1 MRPQVVIIATVVLNA
16 LLFVANLIIARL
28 SNSDAVLAQA
38 IYTITDLVGSA
49 LLLWGLYLSRLPA
62 DYLYP
67 FGRGKERFFWAF
79 ASILVTFTTAGII
92 AIVAGFDQAL
102 APKPISHIGFALAV
116 VVVSLLV
123 SIGGISITLRELR
136 IGRQTLRA
144 LLESANQGL
153 KSIFYQDLVTI
164 AGCAVAV
171 GGLTVVYR
179 TGLDYVDGLTAILE
193 GFLLVATGFVLTAES
208 REYLIGRALDPGG
221 RPGDPAS
228 RGARCPGRARAQPSI
243 DDPGSRGCPPRPKDQ
258 LPGRAHDRPDRAY
271 GRRGRAVAEGA
282 LPDAPAHRHRTG
294 VLSAPS
300 GRRRVSR
307 YRRIV
312 STTRATAIEPK
323 KR

>member
-79 ASILVTFTTAGII
+79 ASILVTFTTAGIV

-193 GFLLVATGFVLTAES
+193 GLLLVATGFVLTAES
-208 REYLIGRALDPGG
+208 REYLIGRALDPGV
-221 RPGDPAS
+221 
-228 RGARCPGRARAQPSI
+228 AREILHLVEHDARVARVRSLQSMILGPEDALLALRI
-243 DDPGSRGCPPRPKDQ
+243 NFRDGLTTDQ
-258 LPGRAHDRPDRAY
+258 IERTVDEVGQSLKEHYPM
-271 GRRGRAVAEGA
+271 
-282 LPDAPAHRHRTG
+282 LRH
-294 VLSAPS
+294 
-300 GRRRVSR
+300 
-307 YRRIV
+307 IV
-312 STTRATAIEPK
+312 IEPES
-323 KR
+323 

>member
-193 GFLLVATGFVLTAES
+193 GLLLVATGFVLTAES
-208 REYLIGRALDPGG
+208 REYLIGRALDPGV
-221 RPGDPAS
+221 
-228 RGARCPGRARAQPSI
+228 AREILHLVEHDARVARVRSLQSMILGPEDALLALRI
-243 DDPGSRGCPPRPKDQ
+243 NFRDGLTTDQ
-258 LPGRAHDRPDRAY
+258 IERTVDEVGQSLKEHYPM
-271 GRRGRAVAEGA
+271 
-282 LPDAPAHRHRTG
+282 LRH
-294 VLSAPS
+294 
-300 GRRRVSR
+300 
-307 YRRIV
+307 IV
-312 STTRATAIEPK
+312 IEPES
-323 KR
+323 